1 MKRRLSDY
9 LKWIILICVCFVM
22 VGSNPEIIHGYID
35 RMNPAI
41 ILLEDL
47 HEEMVIEVET
57 MPEDAAEGMWV
68 DVTIVHGEYEII
80 RVNDVVTSQKEAEI
94 MKLQKKIQ
102 RHSLRYTP

>member
-1 MKRRLSDY
+1 
-9 LKWIILICVCFVM
+9 M